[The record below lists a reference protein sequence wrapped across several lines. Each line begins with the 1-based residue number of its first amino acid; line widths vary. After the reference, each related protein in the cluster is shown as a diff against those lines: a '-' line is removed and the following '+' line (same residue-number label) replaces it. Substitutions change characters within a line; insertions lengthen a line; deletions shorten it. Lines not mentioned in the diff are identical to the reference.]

1 MNERKTEILSK
12 LKALENDENDR
23 NWWGFVLGGES
34 GKIEIDLSI
43 FDKNEAFIE
52 IFKFNADNAFTAVL
66 YQYEILNIFK
76 NSTLTDCVVRV
87 DKLPK
92 NITKDSLIEQK
103 GNSYQVILKGN
114 MSQIAQN
121 YQKIIE
127 SVDAEN
133 IVKLK
138 QKIANKK
145 EQNEKKKASD
155 DTLQYF
161 LQKSENRIIKNF
173 ERVM

>member
-1 MNERKTEILSK
+1 MNERKTEFLAK
-12 LKALENDENDR
+12 LQALENSEYER

-66 YQYEILNIFK
+66 YQYEILNILK
-76 NSTLTDCVVRV
+76 NSSLTDCVVRV
-87 DKLPK
+87 DKLSRD
-92 NITKDSLIEQK
+92 ITEEYCIKQIES
-103 GNSYQVILKGN
+103 NYSALLKGN
-114 MSQIAQN
+114 MKQIAQD
-121 YQKIIE
+121 YQE
-127 SVDAEN
+127 
-133 IVKLK
+133 IVERTEEKTISNLR
-138 QKIANKK
+138 QSIANKK
-145 EQNEKKKASD
+145 TQNEKQKASD

-161 LQKSENRIIKNF
+161 LQKSENRVIENF